1 MALPRNKKLPP
12 KKGTVGSGPKPIPP
26 KGKDSKGKDTK
37 GKDAPKGTGAFGKT
51 SKFYGGVGGYKGVK
65 TKPVKR
71 LVNGVLRDEI
81 RDLRK
86 QVRAVK
92 QDARGEK
99 RILREDYRRGKADLD
114 YVHGETGDYL
124 NHLSGQNQQMFQQQ
138 GSQQQ
143 AAQAALQQHLQG
155 TYSGAQQ
162 GAQDELARLGI
173 QGGGSFQQLNADQAN
188 AQAVAGQ
195 SGANAQSTLGM
206 AGANSAAALQML
218 QGMNQGS
225 FLQGIG
231 QNLNAHND
239 AMAEVRTNKIN
250 NLNEVRQAMQEARG
264 SRRDMFFQLLQQ
276 LQQTGWDQ
284 YVQQQQLGMQRQQHN
299 ISMRG
304 QRKALK
310 KK

>member
-26 KGKDSKGKDTK
+26 KGKDAKGGKNKNAK
-37 GKDAPKGTGAFGKT
+37 GGGG
-51 SKFYGGVGGYKGVK
+51 KFYGGLGGYKGVK
-65 TKPVKR
+65 KQAVRR
-71 LVNGVLRDEI
+71 LVNGVLRDEM

-92 QDARGEK
+92 QDTKAERRSLK
-99 RILREDYRRGKADLD
+99 ADYRRGKADLE
-114 YVHGETGDYL
+114 YVHGETADYL
-124 NHLSGQNQQMFQQQ
+124 GALGNQNQQMFQQQ
-138 GSQQQ
+138 GNQQQ

-155 TYSGAQQ
+155 TYSGAQT
-162 GAQDELARLGI
+162 GAQEELARLGI
-173 QGGGSFQQLNADQAN
+173 QGGGNFQQLIADQAN
-188 AQAVAGQ
+188 AGAVAAQ

-206 AGANSAAALQML
+206 AGANSAGAMQML

-231 QNLNAHND
+231 QNLNARND

-250 NLNEVRQAMQEARG
+250 NLNEVRQAMAEAKG

-284 YVQQQQLGMQRQQHN
+284 YMQQQQLGMQRQQHRM
-299 ISMRG
+299 SLKS

-310 KK
+310 KD